1 MIPFDKNSALES
13 IKKTGKNRLADLPW
27 LQLQTDMLIQ
37 KNKAHYQLIT
47 ENFDRI
53 RQYQIATE
61 VNQKWM
67 EADLHVHIHFDRIYG
82 IRYYAQ
88 KLREYARKERL
99 EAASLMDMHSAGYEN
114 AIRPMGELLQ
124 GLEADIRKAEK
135 RKNQLTAR
143 YENKAA
149 LLTDIG
155 YERYSPTAQSIRD
168 ALAEKDAANAEL
180 FLRQLK
186 YIVENNGKLA
196 KRVKSL
202 PLLPPAPY
210 QMQNLPLLETLRQVL
225 TDKRAEYLS
234 ATEGRTAEE
243 YRQGLLE
250 YCDFIAAAFAPFS
263 PDR

>member
-13 IKKTGKNRLADLPW
+13 IKNTGKNRLADLPR

-37 KNKAHYQLIT
+37 KNKAHYQLIM
-47 ENFDRI
+47 EHFDRI
-53 RQYQIATE
+53 RQYQIAME

-67 EADLHVHIHFDRIYG
+67 EADLNVHIHFHKLYG
-82 IRYYAQ
+82 IRHYAQ
-88 KLREYARKERL
+88 QLRDYARKERL
-99 EAASLMDMHSAGYEN
+99 EAASLKDMHSAGYEN
-114 AIRPMGELLQ
+114 AIRPMREMLQ
-124 GLEADIRKAEK
+124 GLEAGFRQAEN
-135 RKNQLTAR
+135 RRELLTAR
-143 YENKAA
+143 YEKKGA

-168 ALAEKDAANAEL
+168 ALAEKDAVSAEI

-196 KRVKSL
+196 KRAKSL
-202 PLLPPAPY
+202 SLVPQAPY
-210 QMQNLPLLETLRQVL
+210 QMRNLPLMETLRQVL

-243 YRQGLLE
+243 YRRVLLE
-250 YCDFIAAAFAPFS
+250 YSDFLSETFAPLS